1 MSLRHLK
8 STVTASCLVAA
19 AALSAASASTL
30 KSGLALPEMT
40 QTTTQATELAFR
52 ASGRINDDDHVAYRA
67 SGRFNSGVFGHTLLS
82 YRASERGLDT
92 LAYRAS
98 GRFDGGFWGPT
109 VLSETLGQDQQTVA
123 YRASGRFYG
132 GFERQMISYRGSE
145 RGLESFA

>member
-8 STVTASCLVAA
+8 STVTASCLVVAA
-19 AALSAASASTL
+19 TLSAASTSTL
-30 KSGLALPEMT
+30 KSGLTLPEMT
-40 QTTTQATELAFR
+40 QNQPQGTELAFR
-52 ASGRINDDDHVAYRA
+52 ASGRVNDDDHVAYRA
-67 SGRFNSGVFGHTLLS
+67 SGRFNSGIFGHTLLS

-98 GRFDGGFWGPT
+98 GRFEGGFWGPSL
-109 VLSETLGQDQQTVA
+109 LSETLGQDQQTVA
-123 YRASGRFYG
+123 YRASGRFHT